1 MCQIWSFWDLVPYVL
16 GMGISTGID
25 ITLYFTYLGVCP
37 NLRAG
42 IKIPKSS
49 TQTFF
54 QEITKHLI
62 HFLSSTVKDLSENGL
77 GNFLIAKEQ
86 CLRGWDY
93 SKTLCEL
100 CKAIQ
105 SDIYSLLHV
114 QNPYRVSFKTT
125 LMSLK
130 IQKSTTTVQIHA
142 TVLVWDINMC
152 YYWIPFHC

>member
-1 MCQIWSFWDLVPYVL
+1 MVLLGSSTLCFRDWDLNRYWHYFIFHLSGCVPQPQ
-16 GMGISTGID
+16 GRNQNSEIFNTD
-25 ITLYFTYLGVCP
+25 IFSRDNNTP
-37 NLRAG
+37 N
-42 IKIPKSS
+42 
-49 TQTFF
+49 FN
-54 QEITKHLI
+54 
-62 HFLSSTVKDLSENGL
+62 FLSSTVKDLSENGL